1 MRRILIFLI
10 AIAIVLN
17 LNYSFAAPNKGNIHL
32 KEKEDLGEPGND
44 PKYEDKRRKRRN

>member
-1 MRRILIFLI
+1 MKKTLIFLI

-44 PKYEDKRRKRRN
+44 SKYENKKM